1 MFSFH
6 RPDRAKDVL
15 MILAWWWWMIMWGQL
30 APRLPEQKACCL
42 PTQLLQPFSSSLPFS
57 KIWNIVTTQKLFSR
71 IVLCLKTPFGE
82 VEQKVWKLAVE
93 DGALHIPPI
102 HISYSS
108 TYIFIPSHLLVKL
121 PRLLCLYQRCASQ
134 APTSRQLVQCH
145 SALSHIHRMTN
156 DGWEQK
162 M

>member
-102 HISYSS
+102 RISYSS
-108 TYIFIPSHLLVKL
+108 TYIHIYPFSP
-121 PRLLCLYQRCASQ
+121 PRKTSPASVFVSEMCFSSPDQPAISAMPLCIITHTQ
-134 APTSRQLVQCH
+134 
-145 SALSHIHRMTN
+145 N
-156 DGWEQK
+156 D
-162 M
+162 